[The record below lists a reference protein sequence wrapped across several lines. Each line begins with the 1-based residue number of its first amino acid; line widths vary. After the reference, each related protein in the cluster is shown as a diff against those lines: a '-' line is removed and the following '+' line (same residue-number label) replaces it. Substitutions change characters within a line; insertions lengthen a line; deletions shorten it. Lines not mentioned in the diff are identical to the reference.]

1 MATRKTTKS
10 SQSFSDDEIAAMK
23 DKVAEEKA
31 EKAARRKGG
40 KKVDGEADLLAKVA
54 EFTGLDKELAEG
66 LHALVKTHAPSL
78 APRTWYGMP
87 AWAGEDGKAVCFFT
101 PGEKFKERYA
111 SLGFNTGAKLD
122 DGNRGPTAYV
132 LLKLGDAEKKQIA
145 ALLKKAAG

>member
-40 KKVDGEADLLAKVA
+40 KKVDGEAELLAKVA

-122 DGNRGPTAYV
+122 DGNMWPTAYA

>member
-1 MATRKTTKS
+1 MATRKTTKT
-10 SQSFSDDEIAAMK
+10 SQSFSDDEIEAMK

-54 EFTGLDKELAEG
+54 ELNGLDRELAEG
-66 LHALVKTHAPSL
+66 LHALVKEHAPSL
-78 APRTWYGMP
+78 APKTWYGMP

-111 SLGFNTGAKLD
+111 SLGFNTSAKLD
-122 DGNRGPTAYV
+122 DGNMWPTSFA

-145 ALLKKAAG
+145 ALLKKAVG